1 MMNAWTKKTWQKSA
15 GTLLA
20 MVILLLGVGC
30 SGNDPSPVAVSAK
43 DAQEGQEVLPQ
54 LVIDAVNEA
63 VPNATLI
70 SAVKEEEKG
79 KVVYEVRVE
88 ADGKSL
94 EVEVSAD
101 GELLEIEDDDG
112 DEDDDEYEDDDD
124 DDDDD
129 GEEVEVAIP

>member
-1 MMNAWTKKTWQKSA
+1 MA
-15 GTLLA
+15 
-20 MVILLLGVGC
+20 ILLLGVGC

-43 DAQEGQEVLPQ
+43 DAQDGQETLPQ
-54 LVIDAVNEA
+54 IVIDAVNEA
-63 VPNATLI
+63 VPNATFI

-79 KVVYEVRVE
+79 KVIYEIRVE
-88 ADGKSL
+88 ADGKAL
-94 EVEVSAD
+94 EVEVSAA

-129 GEEVEVAIP
+129 EDGEEDDDDGEEVEVAIP